1 MGRRARVSRDDVL
14 RASREAFAERGY
26 HGASLAGI
34 AGRLGVSPAALL
46 RHEAGKKELFEAAMA
61 SPAAADPFPLDFLRD
76 ADPRGDPGPVLRRL
90 AYTAIPFLERVMA
103 ENIAR
108 WLFANTAAEAAQAR
122 RFAQQLRS
130 ESSPP
135 RRVFR
140 VLEDYLRRAR
150 DAGRVRVADTT
161 AATLIF
167 MGTMNAYVF
176 FHRILKMVEPPVSV
190 ESYVETVLEIFTA
203 GALRPAPVRR
213 RGRAAPR
220 RARARTR
227 RS

>member
-26 HGASLAGI
+26 HGATLADI

-108 WLFANTAAEAAQAR
+108 WLFANTAAEAAHAPAR
-122 RFAQQLRS
+122 GDH
-130 ESSPP
+130 ESQSGDPGPAGGRGRGYVLGLPP
-135 RRVFR
+135 
-140 VLEDYLRRAR
+140 
-150 DAGRVRVADTT
+150 
-161 AATLIF
+161 
-167 MGTMNAYVF
+167 
-176 FHRILKMVEPPVSV
+176 S
-190 ESYVETVLEIFTA
+190 
-203 GALRPAPVRR
+203 RR
-213 RGRAAPR
+213 RGARLLRHHRGPR
-220 RARARTR
+220 RRGGLARGRARGQGAR
-227 RS
+227 GRG